1 MRSAMN
7 MFRQVP
13 AIWWSLRA
21 ARAQLKRSL
30 AHGLDLHPLA
40 QRPGRML
47 QDGQAQALADT
58 VFAVGRRMR
67 GCACLPQSIALANL
81 LRDRGVA
88 ASVVLGASKAQG
100 RFAAHAWVESP
111 LGRFDPSP
119 GATDQFTPLERFSGR
134 PS

>member
-7 MFRQVP
+7 NLRQLP
-13 AIWWSLRA
+13 TIWWSLRS

-30 AHGLDLHPLA
+30 SHGLDLHPLA
-40 QRPGRML
+40 RCGRLLDDHEARML
-47 QDGQAQALADT
+47 ART

-67 GCACLPQSIALANL
+67 ACACLPQSIALANL
-81 LRDRGVA
+81 LRDRGVS

-111 LGRFDPSP
+111 LGRFDPDP
-119 GATDQFTPLERFSGR
+119 AAPERFTPLGRFSGDGR
-134 PS
+134 